1 MSQPFDN
8 DFNNNQNPSASDI
21 QNVNNSEAELQ
32 QTSEEKS
39 VDMESDNIQTA
50 DQDISQDDQER
61 PEDKERSDADTNVG
75 SSENQPET
83 ASEETASSP
92 DASDKDEKEES
103 EPDIP
108 NNPVDDFPKETSSN
122 EANVNNCNT
131 EAASDQ
137 STSDISNNN
146 NKKFE
151 EKIQKKIDAVKDF
164 AFCKKKVSFP
174 FFQEK
179 YNEIPVYPYVAALT
193 GHRDAVITDA
203 VRETAK
209 KQLRSLA
216 QSWDKAC
223 KGRSWLII
231 PKKTAPL
238 IVLIGLGDGESG
250 KLWAEIA
257 AELRDNEK
265 YNIKIV
271 AVASMPLKDMVNILS
286 NHRALLSQDK
296 DFIDAKNSFDYILE
310 KADGLIELPYD
321 QDVKDY
327 IKLYEDLE
335 KNCTGDN
342 AAHSDEL
349 FQILF
354 NGSKA
359 FQDIQYKEY
368 RKFMCIHSHVLLA
381 LTENATNW
389 ESANL
394 SGIDINELNNDASEK
409 AMPKDSL
416 LIPLKEKDDA
426 RKALEELNSQITELK
441 NRGCKPQKF
450 EELIGSFE
458 TLAGSLFKKFAKP
471 IPRTNAMIFYKL
483 FGNVDSA
490 LIPTKHIVNGIS
502 FTSIGPVV
510 CIHTKRSS
518 SDTDNENTQNSK
530 GSVIILVKDQPNDTK
545 SDLIKDIPWNDKD
558 ISQFDE
564 IRDVISECG
573 GINKKLFNKSK
584 HSRKTDI
591 PASATEKEAA
601 EKEAA
606 EKEAAKKEVIKE
618 FLETHS
624 NNKQEPKVDNISIDE
639 DTLSLVKHIDEDTL
653 SLVKH
658 IDEDTLSLVKHHN
671 SAKKLSQHYYWWM
684 KFWTRLFAIVAV
696 LLFSLFG
703 IGTAIEHKTTLTFS
717 NCGIGILF
725 FTIWLYS
732 CFKVYKYYH
741 YFEALA
747 SGLKVQIFWNLAEVN
762 EDVPGQF
769 YLHQINDIAWL
780 RVAFN
785 GLLATESASSLN
797 SSEINDIEQSQ
808 KHSSKCKFV
817 KRNWINSTLNQI
829 AGKSNFNDKELLF
842 EKLKQIEPFL
852 KILSPTGGYGAGLGY
867 IVLNSL
873 LINGPAFSVITK
885 IILCFLTLLFS
896 VIAVYNVYRKT
907 SLKELDIKRRH
918 QLLYPY
924 RRAQL
929 LYGIKMKY
937 WENSQEFIRE
947 NGPSQNDN
955 KNSDWKVII
964 NSYQECQKILEDLG
978 RIELAINAEWLLG
991 LKDREFNLSDEKN
1004 DIELK
1009 CYKFRGTNY
1018 ENKVKK
1024 ES

>member
-8 DFNNNQNPSASDI
+8 DFNNNQNSSASDI

-108 NNPVDDFPKETSSN
+108 DNPIDNFPKETSSN

-131 EAASDQ
+131 EAAPEQ
-137 STSDISNNN
+137 STSDVSNNN

-151 EKIQKKIDAVKDF
+151 EKIQKKIDAVKEF
-164 AFCKKKVSFP
+164 TFCKKKVSFP

-257 AELRDNEK
+257 ADLRDNEN
-265 YNIKIV
+265 YNIKVV
-271 AVASMPLKDMVNILS
+271 AVASMPFKDMANIFS
-286 NHRALLSQDK
+286 KHRDILSQDK
-296 DFIDAKNSFDYILE
+296 DFLNAKNSFDFILE
-310 KADGLIELPYD
+310 KADGLIELPYE
-321 QDVKDY
+321 QDVKEY
-327 IKLYEDLE
+327 IKLYEKLE
-335 KNCTGDN
+335 MNCTGDN
-342 AAHSDEL
+342 AAHSEEI
-349 FQILF
+349 FKILF
-354 NGSKA
+354 KESKA

-368 RKFMCIHSHVLLA
+368 RKFMCVHSHVLLA

-394 SGIDINELNNDASEK
+394 AGIDINELNNDAFDK
-409 AMPKDSL
+409 AISKDSL
-416 LIPLKEKDDA
+416 LIPYKEKDDA

-458 TLAGSLFKKFAKP
+458 TLAGSLFKKFTKP

-483 FGNVDSA
+483 LGNVDSA
-490 LIPTKHIVNGIS
+490 LIRTKHKVNGIS

-510 CIHTKRSS
+510 CIHTKHK
-518 SDTDNENTQNSK
+518 TPAPEAGNTQNS
-530 GSVIILVKDQPNDTK
+530 SAAVTILIKDQPNDTK

-558 ISQFDE
+558 ISQFYG
-564 IRDVISECG
+564 ISDVIAECG
-573 GINKKLFNKSK
+573 KINKKLFMKPK
-584 HSRKTDI
+584 YSRKTDF
-591 PASATEKEAA
+591 PASAA

-606 EKEAAKKEVIKE
+606 EKEVVKE

-624 NNKQEPKVDNISIDE
+624 NNVQQPEVENIS
-639 DTLSLVKHIDEDTL
+639 
-653 SLVKH
+653 

-671 SAKKLSQHYYWWM
+671 SAKKLSQHYFWWM

-703 IGTAIEHKTTLTFS
+703 IGTAIEHKTILTFS

-732 CFKVYKYYH
+732 CFKVYKSYH

-785 GLLATESASSLN
+785 GLLATESAPSLN
-797 SSEINDIEQSQ
+797 SSGINDIEQSQ
-808 KHSSKCKFV
+808 MHSSKCKFV

-829 AGKSNFNDKELLF
+829 AGKRNFNDKELFF
-842 EKLKQIEPFL
+842 ERLIQFEPVLKV
-852 KILSPTGGYGAGLGY
+852 LSPAGGFGAGLGY

-873 LINGPAFSVITK
+873 LINGPAFNVFIK
-885 IILCFLTLLFS
+885 IIFCFLMLLFS
-896 VIAVYNVYRKT
+896 VIAVYNAYRKA

-937 WENSQEFIRE
+937 WENSQECIQE
-947 NGPSQNDN
+947 NGPTQYHN

-991 LKDREFNLSDEKN
+991 LKDREFSLSDA
-1004 DIELK
+1004 
-1009 CYKFRGTNY
+1009 FRSIKQQCSKPEDDAITSVDAV
-1018 ENKVKK
+1018 EITDDTK
-1024 ES
+1024 EEP